1 MALSRYQGTT
11 NLGGSNSGW
20 EARFVTHFCDAT
32 GAQYRVEIIDSQLT
46 QTDFNWT
53 LDAPKEFVCGSDGFT
68 LTHEGSPDNLH
79 QSIIA
84 SSLTMDFL
92 VQNANDEKL
101 FTALTSTTDHR
112 FGVVVYNLA
121 INPSSTQA
129 VPVGSWAIEWAGV
142 INPEGVSLELGESS
156 KFLRLDA
163 VDGLALLND
172 IPYLDDSGNAFD
184 TWQNLVGVIGQC
196 LKHIPTAS
204 LWGFQNGS
212 SSSNVNSST
221 SATLIS
227 GQNPFFIETIH
238 QWDSVAHDIGTIE
251 GYASVLSNTGCQT
264 QSFYAITRS
273 EDRFGGMIKDT
284 GSISCSEVL
293 DHVASLLRARI
304 FLSDGSFHFQ
314 NPAALVSN
322 LAQHQAIRWPTLY
335 RMDHPPSDYIATILS
350 HRVDINSEGFDVV
363 NGADDSFLH
372 PIKTATSIHQNG
384 GASSL
389 FGILGPSELHNY
401 KNLRYN
407 LGTIDHPLNTHDNT
421 TAIMP
426 EGQTLHLSTRCR
438 ATIENTDVNGND
450 NFPDHVGAKI
460 VIEFRIKIGDYYL
473 KGDVAHSSGTAN
485 IHRFLA
491 SDITYKSIER
501 TGVVEWTTE
510 ENSYFVAVPNKLC
523 EPFPPIATIGDV
535 EYVGGF
541 NVTMNGNSTT
551 EFHYS
556 DEFLYTG
563 GTSQNFSTKEFDID
577 WTLPPLPVGT
587 HTGAHFSYAMK
598 LYDAGGT
605 QITDDESSINN
616 LADFNNYSNS
626 HMVSFRDLHLYS
638 GAPGANTDTQYSATQ
653 DANSVSMI
661 ASSSILG
668 NQLNDAWLG
677 TLSVQDADNLGNYSA
692 SGEVWSSTQN
702 PTAVMNI
709 HKLNALECLQERG
722 KSLQTRR
729 CTLAFGRQ
737 NSATPYLLSSQKTI
751 NKFANSI
758 RFDSETLAPQF
769 IPTSMTWTASPAT
782 IDFNGFLSFIQ
793 SGIVPV
799 FDDTIADID
808 YDPPV
813 APSTEFDQTSEG
825 DPIGGV
831 YPFRFNQT
839 DAAVKINI
847 SSIATNTAN
856 ITTNA
861 ADITTNAA
869 AIASASGGGGGWLGS
884 TTLMKVMP
892 SEFMANDDAPSRS
905 GFQGLYIEDDTS
917 GYLGVRVNNVNT
929 EMFVMKAIPS
939 GYKATHV
946 KVYGSTGVLNGVTI
960 NLFRQT
966 TGAIISK
973 GTGHI
978 NALIDITDFDGSA
991 QDNICIKVAPA
1002 SATILIY
1009 GVDITIATI

>member
-1 MALSRYQGTT
+1 MALSTYQGTT
-11 NLGGSNSGW
+11 NPGGSNSGW

-32 GAQYRVEIIDSQLT
+32 GMQYRVEIIDSQLT

-68 LTHEGSPDNLH
+68 LTHEGTPDNLH
-79 QSIIA
+79 QTIIA

-112 FGVVVYNLA
+112 FGIAVFKIAL
-121 INPSSTQA
+121 NPTSTQA
-129 VPVGSWAIEWAGV
+129 VPVGHWVLEWAGV

-172 IPYLDDSGNAFD
+172 IEYLDDDGNLYD
-184 TWQNLVGVIGQC
+184 TWQSLKGVIAQC
-196 LKHIPTAS
+196 IRHIPTAS
-204 LWGFQNGS
+204 LWGFQSAS
-212 SSSNVNSST
+212 SASNVNSST
-221 SATLIS
+221 ASTLTT

-251 GYASVLSNTGCQT
+251 GYASVIGNTGCQT
-264 QSFYAITRS
+264 QSFYSITRS
-273 EDRFGGMIKDT
+273 EDRFGGMIKET
-284 GSISCSEVL
+284 QGISCSEVL

-304 FLSDGSFHFQ
+304 YLADGSFQFQ
-314 NPAALVSN
+314 NPSAMVAVLSSVN
-322 LAQHQAIRWPTLY
+322 TIRWPTLY
-335 RMDHPPSDYIATILS
+335 RMDHAATDAIAHS
-350 HRVDINSEGFDVV
+350 FEHRININNEGFDIV

-372 PIKTATSIHQNG
+372 PIKTATSIHENG
-384 GASSL
+384 GSSSL
-389 FGILGPSELHNY
+389 FGNVGLNAGGQWFSNIY
-401 KNLRYN
+401 KNT
-407 LGTIDHPLNTHDNT
+407 GTIDHPFNTRSNP
-421 TAIMP
+421 TAIMT
-426 EGQTLHLSTRCR
+426 EGQALHLSGSVKVTCNNMS
-438 ATIENTDVNGND
+438 IYQVD
-450 NFPDHVGAKI
+450 NFPDHVGAK
-460 VIEFRIKIGDYYL
+460 VVLEFRIKCGNYYL
-473 KGDVAHSSGTAN
+473 KGDVANSSGTAN
-485 IHRFLA
+485 IHRDLA

-501 TGVVEWTTE
+501 SGDVEWTTAA
-510 ENSYFVAVPNKLC
+510 NSYFIVVPNNLC
-523 EPFPPIATIGDV
+523 QSFPPIATIGGV
-535 EYVGGF
+535 EYVGGY

-551 EFHYS
+551 EFKYS
-556 DEFLYTG
+556 GGFFGSG
-563 GTSQNFSTKEFDID
+563 GTNDVHKTFDLN
-577 WTLPPLPVGT
+577 WTIPPLPAGT
-587 HTGAHFSYAMK
+587 HTGASLSTALK

-605 QITDDESSINN
+605 QITDDESSIHN
-616 LADFNNYSNS
+616 LSRFNS
-626 HMVSFRDLHLYS
+626 HQTAKMVEFTNLHLSS
-638 GAPGANTDTQYSATQ
+638 GSPGVDSDANYSATQ

-692 SGEVWSSTQN
+692 SGEVWSSFQN

-709 HKLNALECLQERG
+709 HQLNALECLQERG
-722 KSLQTRR
+722 TSLRTRR

-737 NSATPYLLSSQKTI
+737 YSGTPYLMNDQKYI
-751 NKFANSI
+751 PSFNKSL
-758 RFDSETLAPQF
+758 RFDDEPLAPQF

-782 IDFNGFLSFIQ
+782 IDFNGFLAFIQ
-793 SGIVPV
+793 SGIVPDYTDTLGTNV
-799 FDDTIADID
+799 FD
-808 YDPPV
+808 PPI
-813 APSTEFDQTSEG
+813 APSTEFDQTIQG
-825 DPIGGV
+825 IPVGGV
-831 YPFRFNQT
+831 FPYKVNQIT
-839 DAAVKINI
+839 DSVKTNI
-847 SSIATNTAN
+847 SSISTNTAN

-892 SEFMANDDAPSRS
+892 SEFMANDDAPSRG

-917 GYLGVRVNNVNT
+917 GYLGVRVNDVNT

-946 KVYGSTGVLNGVTI
+946 KVYGSTGVFNGVTI

-973 GTGHI
+973 GTGDI
-978 NALIDITDFDGSA
+978 NALLDITDIDGSA
-991 QDNICIKVAPA
+991 QDSICIKVAPA